1 MRGFEPNAPSTAPV
15 NDPVSN
21 FLIPA
26 IATKR
31 AFLLNVNLSMASVLV
46 VDRFMLELMA
56 GAYGEADRANSTK
69 SAAKA

>member
-1 MRGFEPNAPSTAPV
+1 MRGFEPNALSTAPV
-15 NDPVSN
+15 NEAVSN

-31 AFLLNVNLSMASVLV
+31 AFLLNVNLSMASVPV

-56 GAYGEADRANSTK
+56 DASGDADRANPTK